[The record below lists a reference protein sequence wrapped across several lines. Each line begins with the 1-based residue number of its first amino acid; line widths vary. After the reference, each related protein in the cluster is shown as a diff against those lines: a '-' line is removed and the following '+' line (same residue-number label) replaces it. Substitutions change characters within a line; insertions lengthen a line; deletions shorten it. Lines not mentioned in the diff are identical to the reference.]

1 MTDEQY
7 ENIITDIEDK
17 WLDEI
22 DKEVDVYNILTNAVR
37 ILEERSS

>member
-37 ILEERSS
+37 ILEEGNS